1 MSEKKNIPSVVFDC
15 MIFLQ
20 GLIKEANPAVARL
33 ELFEKDAVNLFVS
46 DEILIEISDVLT
58 RPKLQ
63 ARYPLL
69 TRERADKLIEN
80 LRKKASV
87 IENVPRKF
95 AYARDPKDEPYI
107 NLAIAA
113 GADYI
118 VSRDK
123 DLLDLMTGHTK
134 ECKEFRQRFR
144 PLRVIEPQEFLKIPL
159 PEHRTDRLLDSPSTI
174 K

>member
-1 MSEKKNIPSVVFDC
+1 MSDRENLPSVVFDC
-15 MIFLQ
+15 MVFLQ
-20 GLIKEANPAVARL
+20 SLIKEANPAVACL
-33 ELFEKDAVNLFVS
+33 ELFEKGDIKLFIS
-46 DEILIEISDVLT
+46 DEILVEICDVLT

-69 TRERADKLIEN
+69 TNERAGKLIEI
-80 LRKKASV
+80 LREKAEF

-95 AYARDPKDEPYI
+95 TYPRDPKDEPYI

-113 GADYI
+113 NADYI

-144 PLRVIEPQEFLKIPL
+144 RLKVIEPQEFLK
-159 PEHRTDRLLDSPSTI
+159 TASPS
-174 K
+174 KEK

>member
-1 MSEKKNIPSVVFDC
+1 

-20 GLIKEANPAVARL
+20 SLIREANPAVACL
-33 ELFEKDAVNLFVS
+33 ELFEKGDVKLFVS
-46 DEILIEISDVLT
+46 DEILAEISDVLT

-69 TRERADKLIEN
+69 TRERSDKLIEN

-87 IENVPRKF
+87 IENAPKKF

-107 NLAIAA
+107 NLAIVAN
-113 GADYI
+113 ADYI

-123 DLLDLMTGHTK
+123 DLLDLMKGHTN
-134 ECKEFRQRFR
+134 ECKEFRQK
-144 PLRVIEPQEFLKIPL
+144 LRRLKVIEPQEFLKIA
-159 PEHRTDRLLDSPSTI
+159 SPA
-174 K
+174 KEK